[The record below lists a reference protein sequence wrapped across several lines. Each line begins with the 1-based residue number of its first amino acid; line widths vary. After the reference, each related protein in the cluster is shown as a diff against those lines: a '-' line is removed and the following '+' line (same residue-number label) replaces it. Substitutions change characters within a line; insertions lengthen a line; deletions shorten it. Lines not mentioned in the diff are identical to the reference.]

1 MITNLDNILV
11 QANTSIR
18 RALQRLD
25 RGSLGCVLFVDAEGR
40 LARVLT
46 DGDLRRALL
55 RGREMDEPISVLDP
69 KKPHTIAASATEGEV
84 RQMMRDNGIVHLPV
98 TSPDGRLIGLHH
110 LPRLSQPILLSPPH
124 TGEAE
129 RALVAEAF
137 ATNWIAP
144 VGPHV
149 DAFENELAATVG
161 AGGAVALTSGTAAIH
176 LALRLLGVG
185 RGDRVY
191 CSSLTFVAS
200 ANPILYQGAEPVF
213 IDSEPESWN
222 MSPAALEHA
231 LDRDRRAGTLPA
243 ALVVVHIYGQSADMG
258 PIMELCDAH
267 GVPVIEDAAESLGA
281 KYRNHASGTMGRLGV
296 YSFNGNKII
305 TTSGGGA
312 LVGADTE
319 LLAEARRL
327 STQARDTASHYQHS
341 TVGYNYRLSNVL
353 AGIGRGQLKQLEERV
368 ARRRAIFD
376 RYREELGAVSGIGW
390 MPEPEWSTSNRWLSV
405 ITFDPDQIAETPYTI
420 MRRLRESNIEARPVW
435 KPMHLQPLFR
445 NAEYEPHSDTRSVSD
460 ELFLTG
466 LCLPSGSGM
475 TAAEQDRVIEAIAA
489 VVRQ

>member
-1 MITNLDNILV
+1 MITDLDNILV
-11 QANTSIR
+11 QAATPIR
-18 RALQRLD
+18 QALGQLNA
-25 RGSLGCVLFVDAEGR
+25 GALGCVLLTDDEGALVR
-40 LARVLT
+40 MVT
-46 DGDLRRALL
+46 DGDLRRALIA
-55 RGREMDEPISVLDP
+55 GHGMDEPLSVLEAREP
-69 KKPHTIAASATEGEV
+69 LTVPPGTSESEV
-84 RQMMRDNGIVHLPV
+84 RSILHREKIIHLPV
-98 TSPDGRLIGLHH
+98 VTAEGALLGLHH
-110 LPRLSQPILLSPPH
+110 LSRLSEPILLSPPH

-144 VGPHV
+144 VGPNV
-149 DAFENELAATVG
+149 DAFESELAEAVG

-176 LALRLLGVG
+176 LALRLLDVG

-222 MSPAALEHA
+222 MSPAALERA
-231 LDRDRRAGTLPA
+231 LDRDSRAGTLPA
-243 ALVVVHIYGQSADMG
+243 AIIVVHIYGQSADMG

-281 KYRNHASGTMGRLGV
+281 KYRNHASGTIGRLGV

-312 LVGADTE
+312 LVGADTD

-327 STQARDTASHYQHS
+327 STQARDPASHYQHS
-341 TVGYNYRLSNVL
+341 SVGYNYRLSNVL
-353 AGIGRGQLKQLEERV
+353 AGIGRGQLKQLGERV

-376 RYREELGAVSGIGW
+376 RYREELGTMPGIGW
-390 MPEPEWSTSNRWLSV
+390 MPEPDWSMSNRWLSV
-405 ITFDPDQIAETPYTI
+405 ITFDPDQVAETPYTI

-445 NAEYEPHSDTRSVSD
+445 DADYEPHSQTRSVSD

-475 TAAEQDRVIEAIAA
+475 SDAEQDRVIEAIAA
-489 VVRQ
+489 AVRP